1 MTVFVARV
9 SRLLFCYVR
18 VVNHCVFFFSFRMA
32 IDSTPIIFIHTLRM
46 TFLAFD
52 FILKDSPPT
61 SDSAGVRGAKH
72 YRITLLFSFKR
83 MTKGRASRKNYSS
96 GLIIIYSGRAV
107 SRREE
112 NGLRAAALTNIYE
125 LEA

>member
-32 IDSTPIIFIHTLRM
+32 IDSAPIIFIHTLQM

-52 FILKDSPPT
+52 FILKDPPPT

-72 YRITLLFSFKR
+72 YGITLLFSFKR

-96 GLIIIYSGRAV
+96 GLIIIYTGRAV